1 MMLSDQFEIKPD
13 CKRVILHVGRD
24 ISTGVWSLVM
34 ALAVKQ
40 NQIAGQMAGIGLLC
54 SQGLSG
60 RIGRS
65 WASVYDPSR
74 SVQIVERGVW
84 NVHFE
89 QPAARLVKTAGC
101 QIS

>member
-1 MMLSDQFEIKPD
+1 MVVGNGVSREAKPD
-13 CKRVILHVGRD
+13 CGADGRNRA
-24 ISTGVWSLVM
+24 
-34 ALAVKQ
+34 ALLSK
-40 NQIAGQMAGIGLLC
+40 L

-65 WASVYDPSR
+65 WDSVYDPSR

-89 QPAARLVKTAGC
+89 QPATRLDKTAGC